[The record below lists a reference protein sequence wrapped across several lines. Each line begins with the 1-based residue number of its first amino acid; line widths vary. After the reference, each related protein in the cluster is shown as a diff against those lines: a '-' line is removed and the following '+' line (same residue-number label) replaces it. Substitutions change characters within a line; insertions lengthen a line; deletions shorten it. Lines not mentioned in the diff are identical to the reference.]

1 MKIQD
6 LKNPIVVPW
15 DYSDLSRDALLR
27 AVEMVS
33 DTSLIRVVH
42 VSHIPSPYEYG
53 VVFDDISEQT
63 MSEELTKSFHKAVE
77 SEPKLAG
84 QELVVLFGDPGHE
97 ICDYAGKEKAELIV
111 LPSHGRSGFSRL
123 LLGSTAER
131 VVRFA
136 PCPVLV
142 LRSETAE

>member
-27 AVEMVS
+27 AVEMVG

-53 VVFDDISEQT
+53 VVFFDI
-63 MSEELTKSFHKAVE
+63 
-77 SEPKLAG
+77 
-84 QELVVLFGDPGHE
+84 
-97 ICDYAGKEKAELIV
+97 
-111 LPSHGRSGFSRL
+111 
-123 LLGSTAER
+123 
-131 VVRFA
+131 
-136 PCPVLV
+136 
-142 LRSETAE
+142 